1 MEYCYKLGYD
11 LNIFDIEVSSSSF
24 WVPQKRWMVD
34 VRENPIQMDDK
45 LGVPHLWKP
54 PNGRF
59 LKSTRKIK
67 KSRVSVKKKLTVPWL
82 VMN

>member
-1 MEYCYKLGYD
+1 
-11 LNIFDIEVSSSSF
+11 
-24 WVPQKRWMVD
+24 
-34 VRENPIQMDDK
+34 MDDK

-67 KSRVSVKKKLTVPWL
+67 KSRVSVKKDGSSLSPTKFNRALVGYELGSFTAWVVVQGKLST
-82 VMN
+82 N